1 MFVTNDTLNHRRE
14 PNCIA
19 VTAERKYYHIGHTF
33 IKRSLRTTEWQL
45 IPTKGVIHV
54 PRQGRERILNEAA
67 AMQYIA
73 ENTNI
78 PIPKLHCCFEDDDAV
93 YLIMEY
99 VEGVTMND
107 LSDENRCI
115 VEKELAEHLETLHN
129 LRSHILGGPS
139 GLVLPPYRVTLQSP
153 RDTWSLR
160 ASGSEEFVFCHND
173 LSQQN
178 IIVNPQSLKI
188 LAIIDWEYAGF
199 YPEFFDRP
207 FYKRLGPSIAL
218 AGEEDDTE
226 KLLDFLRSRL
236 VCTSILFR
244 AALTITDS
252 INSNS

>member
-1 MFVTNDTLNHRRE
+1 MFVTNDTLNNRRE

-19 VTAERKYYHIGHTF
+19 VTAERKYYHVGHTF

-45 IPTKGVIHV
+45 IPTKGTIHV

-67 AMQYIA
+67 TMQYIA

-99 VEGVTMND
+99 VEGVTMNN

-129 LRSHILGGPS
+129 LRSQMLGGPS
-139 GLVLPPYRVTLQSP
+139 GLILPPYRVTIQSP
-153 RDTWSLR
+153 RDTWPLR
-160 ASGSEEFVFCHND
+160 TSNSEEFVFCHND

-207 FYKRLGPSIAL
+207 FYKRAGPSIAL
-218 AGEEDDTE
+218 DGEEDDTE
-226 KLLDFLRSRL
+226 KLLDFLCSCL

-244 AALTITDS
+244 AALADIV
-252 INSNS
+252 NSNS